1 MMRYLQGRQTPSSTL
16 IRTLEE
22 VTALYSW
29 DRPTLFSPVKS
40 ARKSELKFGNSVFV
54 ITKLPTNLHDLNRF
68 LGHPEERNVRPK
80 VREVS
85 EAIASKRVRSHF
97 TGELSIAYHLL
108 NVDTDQMDID
118 IIQVRPQERSTRLV
132 FHKPMNL
139 DIDLWTG
146 MF

>member
-29 DRPTLFSPVKS
+29 DRPALFSPVKS

-54 ITKLPTNLHDLNRF
+54 ITKLPTNLHNLNTF

-85 EAIASKRVRSHF
+85 EAITSKRVRSHF

-118 IIQVRPQERSTRLV
+118 IIQVRHQERSTGLV
-132 FHKPMNL
+132 FQNPMNL

>member
-1 MMRYLQGRQTPSSTL
+1 MQGRQSPSSTL

-29 DRPTLFSPVKS
+29 DRPALFSPVKS

-54 ITKLPTNLHDLNRF
+54 ITKLPTNLQDLNTF
-68 LGHPEERNVRPK
+68 LGHPEERSVRPK
-80 VREVS
+80 AREVS

-108 NVDTDQMDID
+108 NVNTDNMDID
-118 IIQVRPQERSTRLV
+118 INQVKYKGEGEL
-132 FHKPMNL
+132 
-139 DIDLWTG
+139 
-146 MF
+146 